1 VASLEF
7 EGCSEEAD
15 GSGEVVTAITLPW
28 RKNVVKTKQK
38 KTQSGSV
45 LSSKR
50 EAELFHSQNLKQS
63 HFILS
68 ISDS

>member
-28 RKNVVKTKQK
+28 RKNGVKTKQK
-38 KTQSGSV
+38 KLRVAQFFLPNV
-45 LSSKR
+45 KLSYS
-50 EAELFHSQNLKQS
+50 
-63 HFILS
+63 ILR
-68 ISDS
+68 I